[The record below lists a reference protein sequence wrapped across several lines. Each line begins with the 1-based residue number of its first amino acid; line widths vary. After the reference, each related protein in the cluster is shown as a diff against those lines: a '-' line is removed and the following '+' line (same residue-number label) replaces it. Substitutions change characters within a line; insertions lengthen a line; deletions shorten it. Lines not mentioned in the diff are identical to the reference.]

1 VYLHSLWEFNLV
13 RVPYL
18 PSNLKGAG
26 HLVVK
31 FTAWSL
37 GLLVFC
43 RDVDLVTYSKV
54 NWSSVSIN
62 VGFLLCL
69 GLCYKLPS

>member
-1 VYLHSLWEFNLV
+1 VYLYSLREFNLV

-26 HLVVK
+26 YLVVK

-54 NWSSVSIN
+54 N
-62 VGFLLCL
+62 
-69 GLCYKLPS
+69 